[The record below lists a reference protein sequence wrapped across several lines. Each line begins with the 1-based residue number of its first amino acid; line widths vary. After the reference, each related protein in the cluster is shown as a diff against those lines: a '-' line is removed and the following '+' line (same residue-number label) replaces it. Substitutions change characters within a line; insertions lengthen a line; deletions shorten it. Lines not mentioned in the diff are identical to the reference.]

1 MLGVLNFSLII
12 VILVVIAFN
21 MFLTFQNANRY
32 KELKYMVDDFD
43 ITYLK
48 EFKDLDPFL
57 KDLYRKYISGAI
69 LPIVVKKFNSLIVN
83 EATYKTLKANPKQ
96 VESLMNAFIVEF
108 KAGVESMSV
117 DDLMGFTENSEKT
130 KKSE

>member
-1 MLGVLNFSLII
+1 
-12 VILVVIAFN
+12 
-21 MFLTFQNANRY
+21 
-32 KELKYMVDDFD
+32 MVDDFD